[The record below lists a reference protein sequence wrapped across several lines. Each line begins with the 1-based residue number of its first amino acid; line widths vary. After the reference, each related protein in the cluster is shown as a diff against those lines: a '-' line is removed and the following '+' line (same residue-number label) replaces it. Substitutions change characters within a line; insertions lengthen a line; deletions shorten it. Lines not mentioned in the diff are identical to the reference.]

1 MSQPHVSEV
10 DVLIIGA
17 GPAGLMA
24 ALWMSRCGIK
34 TRVIDRREE
43 HVRVGQ
49 ADGIQ
54 SRSLELFDSFDIVDK
69 IWKESCHMVE
79 MSMWNPGDDG
89 VLRRASRMS
98 NTIPGIS
105 RFSQGV
111 LLAQHRIEGVF
122 LESLAEYSN
131 VEVQRSVQ
139 PISITYNLSQVENQS
154 AYPVTIRIAQIGPE
168 RSPYPI
174 EKPTSNGAAE
184 IDGER
189 KRRRLNSVDEEPA
202 AEEVI
207 AAKFVISCDGAH
219 SWTRSQLGFQMEG
232 EQSEYIWGVLDVIPI
247 TNFPD
252 IRTRCAIHTASAGS
266 IMLIPRE
273 DRLVRIYCQLSEV
286 KPGSDG
292 RFDRSSIKPDMI
304 LKAAQKIMSPYE
316 LEYKHCDWWTTYQ
329 IGQRVGTRFSA
340 HDRIFLAGDAIHTHS
355 PKAGQGMNV
364 SMQDSYNLG
373 WKLAL
378 VIKGIAIPSILETYE
393 SERRRVAKELIEFDQ
408 RFSRLWSKPPAKD
421 SADEGGVLMKDFQ
434 HAFQKQRLFS
444 SGFAVDYG
452 PSILTAKD
460 GIVHRREKTNGAGCG
475 PKTQDCEFQIKSQQ
489 HLATNIPLGQ
499 RFPSFR
505 VINHCDARSWHF
517 GKLLKA
523 DGLFHIVLFA
533 GDVSKTEQMQRI
545 YGFTDALTNMATPL
559 VQHRINSGSEKARC
573 HVADVLTIHSAP
585 RQQVEYLDFPELLR
599 PFDEE
604 LGWDYDRIFVDE
616 ESYYEGH
623 GNAYEGYGIDKVR
636 GCVVI
641 VRPDQ
646 HVAWIGGLEDVDS
659 LETYFA
665 NFLVAS

>member
-1 MSQPHVSEV
+1 
-10 DVLIIGA
+10 
-17 GPAGLMA
+17 
-24 ALWMSRCGIK
+24 
-34 TRVIDRREE
+34 
-43 HVRVGQ
+43 
-49 ADGIQ
+49 
-54 SRSLELFDSFDIVDK
+54 
-69 IWKESCHMVE
+69 
-79 MSMWNPGDDG
+79 
-89 VLRRASRMS
+89 
-98 NTIPGIS
+98 
-105 RFSQGV
+105 
-111 LLAQHRIEGVF
+111 
-122 LESLAEYSN
+122 
-131 VEVQRSVQ
+131 
-139 PISITYNLSQVENQS
+139 
-154 AYPVTIRIAQIGPE
+154 
-168 RSPYPI
+168 
-174 EKPTSNGAAE
+174 
-184 IDGER
+184 
-189 KRRRLNSVDEEPA
+189 
-202 AEEVI
+202 
-207 AAKFVISCDGAH
+207 
-219 SWTRSQLGFQMEG
+219 
-232 EQSEYIWGVLDVIPI
+232 
-247 TNFPD
+247 
-252 IRTRCAIHTASAGS
+252 
-266 IMLIPRE
+266 
-273 DRLVRIYCQLSEV
+273 
-286 KPGSDG
+286 
-292 RFDRSSIKPDMI
+292 
-304 LKAAQKIMSPYE
+304 
-316 LEYKHCDWWTTYQ
+316 
-329 IGQRVGTRFSA
+329 
-340 HDRIFLAGDAIHTHS
+340 
-355 PKAGQGMNV
+355 MNV

-378 VIKGIAIPSILETYE
+378 VIKGIAKPSILETYE
-393 SERRRVAKELIEFDQ
+393 SERRTVAKELIEFDQ

-460 GIVHRREKTNGAGCG
+460 GIVHRRETTNGAGCG
-475 PKTQDCEFQIKSQQ
+475 PKTQDSEFQMKSQQ
-489 HLATNIPLGQ
+489 HLATNLPLGQ

-559 VQHRINSGSEKARC
+559 VQYSINNSGSQKTRC

-665 NFLVAS
+665 NFLAASSKR